1 MALEGLDVVMLQRE
15 VFDSAVA
22 MGRSALAA
30 LGIAAREVERVEREY
45 RERDTERL
53 RVQTESGDL
62 RKGLESSFAHSP
74 LED

>member
-1 MALEGLDVVMLQRE
+1 MALEGLDARLLQRE

-30 LGIAAREVERVEREY
+30 LGTAGREVDRVEREY
-45 RERDTERL
+45 RARDLERL

-62 RKGLESSFAHSP
+62 KTGIERSFAHSP